1 MSANNYEKSLL
12 KWVGGNIK
20 KKLLNIIID
29 KIPLEINNYHEIF
42 IGGGTVLLALLTLKN
57 EKNKNKNKLY
67 AYDINKELINV
78 YKNIQKNKDELFNY
92 IEFYKNEYDS
102 INLLKGIRNPSDIKQ
117 AKSSKESY
125 YYWLRNKYNTINLL

>member
-1 MSANNYEKSLL
+1 M
-12 KWVGGNIK
+12 
-20 KKLLNIIID
+20 
-29 KIPLEINNYHEIF
+29 
-42 IGGGTVLLALLTLKN
+42 ALLTLKN
-57 EKNKNKNKLY
+57 EKKIKIKNKLY

-125 YYWLRNKYNTINLL
+125 YYWLRNKYNTMESTIEKSALFIILNKLF